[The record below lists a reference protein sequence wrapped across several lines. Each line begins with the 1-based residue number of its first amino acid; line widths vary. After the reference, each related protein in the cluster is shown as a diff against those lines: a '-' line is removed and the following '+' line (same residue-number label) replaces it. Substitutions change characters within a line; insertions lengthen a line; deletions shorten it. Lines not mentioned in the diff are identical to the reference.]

1 MKIKGRFI
9 QGRVEL
15 EQLIDFPDGTE
26 VEVVIEERRIF
37 SKSDPLFRIM
47 GAGHGGKRDVSR
59 NKYKYVAEA
68 YEIRAK

>member
-26 VEVVIEERRIF
+26 VEVVIEERRVF
-37 SKSDPLFRIM
+37 SKSDPLFWIM